1 METLLAYT
9 VGLMVAIAVYQLLSR
24 NLLRLLFGFILLGNA
39 VNLTIFAAGRLT
51 PGLPPLIDPGAT
63 VLTGPAA
70 NPLPQALILTA
81 IVIGFGL
88 VTFAFVLVYRGYT
101 SLGSTDGDALRIAE
115 PPAAASADQAD
126 GRAIAGGERMG
137 GA

>member
-9 VGLMVAIAVYQLLSR
+9 CGFMVAIAVYQLLSR

-39 VNLTIFAAGRLT
+39 INLAILASGGLT
-51 PGLPPLIDPGAT
+51 PGLPPLIEPDAT
-63 VLTGPAA
+63 VLTDATA

-88 VTFAFVLVYRGYT
+88 VTFAFVLVYRGYVR
-101 SLGSTDGDALRIAE
+101 LGSLNSDALRVAE
-115 PPAAASADQAD
+115 PMTSAKLETSVQAKP
-126 GRAIAGGERMG
+126 GIERT